1 MGGAE
6 RARRVS
12 VQNREWHE
20 QIARVISAQR
30 TPDFPPRLAEAL
42 GSLVRFDF
50 SVMFAYRGDERP
62 LDLFDNFG
70 AARREVFVTIYQEG
84 PYLLDPFYQA
94 CRDKVPAGLYRI
106 RDLAPDRFYQS
117 EYFRS
122 YYVSTGL
129 SEEIGFF
136 VALPGEVRVVISL
149 MRARNTQGFSEREM
163 NRLREIEPFV
173 LAAAG
178 YHWDSLSARFSG
190 NKIDPESEI
199 LERYLD
205 YAFTNFGRSLL
216 TTRECEVVSLVL
228 RGHSSDSISK
238 ALGIAPGTVK
248 IHRRNIYAKL
258 GISSQA
264 KLFSL
269 FISALSSRVD
279 HPRAD

>member
-1 MGGAE
+1 MGI
-6 RARRVS
+6 
-12 VQNREWHE
+12 QNREWHE
-20 QIARVISAQR
+20 KIAKVVSAQR
-30 TPDFPPRLAEAL
+30 TPDFAPQLVAAL
-42 GSLVRFDF
+42 GSLVEFDF

-70 AARREVFVTIYQEG
+70 ATRREVFVSIYQEG

-94 CRDKVPAGLYRI
+94 CRDKVSASLYRI
-106 RDLAPDRFYQS
+106 RDLAPDRFCQS

-129 SEEIGFF
+129 SEEIGFV
-136 VALPGEVRVVISL
+136 VALPAEVRVVISL
-149 MRARNTQGFSEREM
+149 MRAGNRQVFSEREM

-173 LAAAG
+173 LATAE
-178 YHWDSLSARFSG
+178 YHWESLSTRFSSS
-190 NKIDPESEI
+190 KIDPEHEI

-205 YAFTNFGRSLL
+205 YAFRNFGRSVL
-216 TTRECEVVSLVL
+216 TPRECEVVSLVL

-238 ALGIAPGTVK
+238 VLNIAPGTVK

-269 FISALSSRVD
+269 FISALSNRVD
-279 HPRAD
+279 QPRTR